1 MLSLIANGLCDSFSI
16 TILTPY
22 EAESFYPFDERITIE
37 NLGFKNRKLS
47 VLRKLQYFPILR
59 KLQCFLHQ
67 TDICPGVIGIA
78 PGFLRLFPGFF
89 IIKKGETRCAQ
100 PHNTNY
106 VITRLVSHET
116 IVSLK

>member
-67 TDICPGVIGIA
+67 TDICRFIACSSMAIILTSIIGNKDDE
-78 PGFLRLFPGFF
+78 RLMAWIHTSFYHPTPF
-89 IIKKGETRCAQ
+89 ICVK
-100 PHNTNY
+100 
-106 VITRLVSHET
+106 
-116 IVSLK
+116 